1 MPLSDKLQEKLNKVF
16 EPSARINDHF
26 KGNDIT
32 IITNE
37 SGEAVT
43 LYIGK
48 RNAGG
53 AIKGER
59 YVRTIKRDPL
69 SGVIVSSHWDNKG
82 KVSQDPYHK
91 N

>member
-1 MPLSDKLQEKLNKVF
+1 MPLSVKLQEKLSKVF
-16 EPSARINDHF
+16 EPSAHINDRF

-37 SGEAVT
+37 SGEAIT
-43 LYIGK
+43 LFIGK
-48 RNAGG
+48 RTPDG

-69 SGVIVSSHWDNKG
+69 SGVIKSSHWDNKG

-91 N
+91 K